1 MSNANYKKWLYTG
14 AAIFTGSSVAGV
26 LGTLW
31 GVFSSFDALKT
42 NESAGI
48 GAVGGG
54 IEKALFFT
62 VFFLITGLAGFVILI
77 IGIFKMRR
85 FKSPKA
91 R

>member
-1 MSNANYKKWLYTG
+1 MNNANYKKWIYSG
-14 AAIFTGSSVAGV
+14 AAIFIGSSVAGI

-62 VFFLITGLAGFVILI
+62 VFFLITGFVGFVILI
-77 IGIFKMRR
+77 IGILKMRR
-85 FKSPKA
+85 FKSLK
-91 R
+91 